1 MTPLHYGAMSG
12 HLHVCQ
18 VLSHAGADWNAV
30 NNVQQTP
37 RDVARPFPEIVNL
50 LPQKI
55 RDEQLL
61 MQAEEFARLIQQNKD
76 QQSMKERKSA
86 MQWVRGT
93 SAASVIREEDERS
106 PVHGG
111 RGRGGGVSGR
121 GGGGVSGRGRGRGD
135 VSKLS
140 TLSSLP
146 GGSSY
151 LNTSNNHNDLFY
163 MAGTGLDRGGSALSA
178 LPEYGS
184 SAYGPQRNSP
194 NPYMS
199 QWQGSS
205 QHRSSTKTI
214 GSRFSSL
221 LQSSTFEEASMNFKG
236 KSCWWNKNNNKRF
249 KKTKKLPNTSSR
261 EFEKS
266 MRDRYGHVKV

>member
-86 MQWVRGT
+86 MQ
-93 SAASVIREEDERS
+93 I
-106 PVHGG
+106 G
-111 RGRGGGVSGR
+111 R
-121 GGGGVSGRGRGRGD
+121 
-135 VSKLS
+135 
-140 TLSSLP
+140 
-146 GGSSY
+146 
-151 LNTSNNHNDLFY
+151 
-163 MAGTGLDRGGSALSA
+163 A
-178 LPEYGS
+178 
-184 SAYGPQRNSP
+184 
-194 NPYMS
+194 
-199 QWQGSS
+199 
-205 QHRSSTKTI
+205 
-214 GSRFSSL
+214 
-221 LQSSTFEEASMNFKG
+221 
-236 KSCWWNKNNNKRF
+236 
-249 KKTKKLPNTSSR
+249 
-261 EFEKS
+261 
-266 MRDRYGHVKV
+266 HV